1 MSLELN
7 CTANDAS
14 VCSYQDDHKN
24 VYLRPNEMHT
34 ITSKADIEDMIRR
47 KIGLS
52 VQQCCSEHGFVLSG
66 IGSTRSRTQS
76 NRALHKPL
84 QIISRSAGE
93 IPAEHLNGSFLYSVC
108 YRVFACN
115 PPIGKVLPMTVL
127 DKNKL
132 GIRCYYYPYQYDT
145 EKNEVSN
152 GDAIKASAN
161 FVVAF
166 LPKALHYSSNHETDG
181 NDGDVLSP
189 DELYKREELRID
201 ELLNSNSSKQAILH
215 VKILQKRFDIND
227 KQISTVGVLCNDG
240 YTGDA
245 YKDAVRSATT
255 TTATTTTAT
264 TTTATTTTENN
275 KATQ

>member
-7 CTANDAS
+7 CTVSDAS
-14 VCSYQDDHKN
+14 VCSYQDDKKN
-24 VYLRPNEMHT
+24 VYLMPSELHT
-34 ITSKADIEDMIRR
+34 IRSKADIEDLIRR

-84 QIISRSAGE
+84 KIISRSAGE
-93 IPAEHLNGSFLYSVC
+93 IPPEHLNGSFLYKVC

-115 PPIGKVLPMTVL
+115 PPIHKVLPMTVL

-132 GIRCYYYPYQYDT
+132 GIRCLYYPYKYDT
-145 EKNEVSN
+145 ETNEVANS
-152 GDAIKASAN
+152 DIIKASAN

-166 LPKALHYSSNHETDG
+166 LPKALHYSSAGDG
-181 NDGDVLSP
+181 EHDSP
-189 DELYKREELRID
+189 EELYKREEARID
-201 ELLNSNSSKQAILH
+201 ELETNASRQAILH

-227 KQISTVGVLCNDG
+227 KQISTVGVLCHEG
-240 YTGDA
+240 YSGLA
-245 YKDAVRSATT
+245 YKESAQTSSASAT
-255 TTATTTTAT
+255 A
-264 TTTATTTTENN
+264 
-275 KATQ
+275 Q

>member
-7 CTANDAS
+7 CTVNDAD

-93 IPAEHLNGSFLYSVC
+93 IPPEHLNGSFLYSVC

-145 EKNEVSN
+145 DKNEVSN
-152 GDAIKASAN
+152 SDIIKASAN

-166 LPKALHYSSNHETDG
+166 LPKALHYSSGQQAGDD
-181 NDGDVLSP
+181 NDTVTP
-189 DELYKREELRID
+189 DELYKREEMRID
-201 ELLNSNSSKQAILH
+201 DLLNSNSSKQAILH

-227 KQISTVGVLCNDG
+227 KQISTVGVLCNEG

-245 YKDAVRSATT
+245 YKDSARSSA
-255 TTATTTTAT
+255 
-264 TTTATTTTENN
+264 TTTENN